1 MKVLNMIAFILVI
14 VGGINWGLVGA
25 FQIDLVAML
34 FGGETAPLARIVY
47 VLVGLAALYSLTF
60 FKSVCHCGPKAPNL

>member
-1 MKVLNMIAFILVI
+1 MKVLNIIAFILVI

-25 FQIDLVAML
+25 FQIDLVATL

-47 VLVGLAALYSLTF
+47 ILVGLAALYSLTF
-60 FKSVCHCGPKAPNL
+60 FKLVSHSGPKAPNL